1 MRLFI
6 RLSDRIRRSL
16 MMRFVIPEVSPMFN
30 RWVCLSVW
38 LLGAGV
44 ILADPQP
51 LASVNT
57 TWTERDPWLSPDG
70 YTLYFASNR
79 NGGDFDIY
87 QSQWDGTNWSAP
99 EPVSP
104 LFNTDFDETR
114 PTLSAD
120 GQRLLFISHRERFYR
135 GPWLTRRQH
144 DGSWSVPE
152 YIPTRK
158 QYSIWDATLGRD
170 GRSIHFQGRVDRES
184 PPVDMRVTF
193 DPVTHFWSAGEPSDR
208 PAPENIIPNARW
220 RFTER
225 DGNIWYEPLPRPQ
238 REVADAIEHLLAVAA
253 SSTWGPDEYR
263 WISEAQNLID
273 GLEDTGWCSAKGAP
287 TDQQGVLLSLRGAVR
302 YVPGLSRIHALRI
315 HTGPVAAIPVKPGKK
330 SDESVNIP
338 EDAGPATRPTRLR
351 ILGGMDA
358 DRLSELAVVNADECR
373 EAVDSP
379 WCRIQLREPKWLR
392 YLKIEVLAAAGP
404 QAPFVSF
411 NEVQAFGA
419 GESVAPPRHHVSKD
433 AHNNITVDGEPFF
446 PIYLYNAKS
455 DLEFV
460 ARMGFNAALMQ
471 YDVWSTTA
479 RRKTLDR
486 AHELDIKVIGWV
498 PVPDDEYTRIAT
510 RSMLLDGRHHPAL
523 LGYLMSDEAGWHE
536 PTMQAD
542 ERRAAFIRQYD
553 PDHYTSLNDLYPKD
567 YPRSSKIVDVF
578 SIDPYPHIIGQPFHY
593 QGYAID
599 VAYESVQ
606 HAKPVLVVNASW
618 HGPRGRL
625 LSPLENRLTTYLALI
640 HKAKGISWYALDFS
654 DSGEIISP
662 VYDYPDHWA
671 SILQCVG
678 EIRRLT
684 PVLLAPDTPA
694 DSPLLTHSRID
705 NPSARLDV
713 MIKEV
718 KGEVWMLAANC
729 EPAEARVNFSFGW
742 AEEITIREVMAENP
756 QAWSNDWR
764 HFNSLDRWPPS
775 EQRVPV
781 RGARPIEMTFGP
793 YGVRVFRMQPSG
805 PIGPVTAPVELPQPL
820 AMINASGHQLL
831 QQKIGKMVA
840 DGQREQ
846 ARGLI
851 EQFQAHYADRV
862 SPSQIGELI
871 EALGPAPDARGVLA
885 DFGWLAEQ
893 YPDAEG
899 WPRWVFTIVNA
910 LVKEGR
916 AADAQPWLDKLV
928 KAQPASVWRATAEA
942 LVHPAS
948 ARNAVR
954 PSVVAKKTDRLPEVN
969 GEIEGPLWASP
980 VTFRNTVF
988 TDPSKHPQDTSFVV
1002 AYNEQGLYIA
1012 IRAVEPRTDKLS
1024 RRVTKDDKS
1033 VWSDDCIDL
1042 YFDLDLDCDTYYRMV
1057 FNPGAIKWDGQCDRR
1072 GGMDKERLEAEVK
1085 REVKITDDAWQLELM
1100 IPFDQLGM
1108 AAPRPGTVWGFGL
1121 QRWRN
1126 YGGRLLT
1133 VWGNEKGTALDRNP
1147 ETLGFLIFE

>member
-1 MRLFI
+1 
-6 RLSDRIRRSL
+6 
-16 MMRFVIPEVSPMFN
+16 MMLN

-38 LLGAGV
+38 VFGAGV
-44 ILADPQP
+44 TLADPRP
-51 LASVNT
+51 LATVNT
-57 TWTERDPWLSPDG
+57 IWTERNPWLSPDG

-79 NGGDFDIY
+79 SGGDFDIY
-87 QSQWDGTNWSAP
+87 QSQWDGTNWSVP

-170 GRSIHFQGRVDRES
+170 GRSIYFQGRVDRES
-184 PPVDMRVTF
+184 PPVDMRVTL
-193 DPVTHFWSAGEPSDR
+193 DPVTHFWSAAEPSEQS
-208 PAPENIIPNARW
+208 APGNDIADARW

-225 DGNIWYEPLPRPQ
+225 DGDIWYEPIPRSP
-238 REVADAIEHLLAVAA
+238 REATDTPEHLQALAA

-263 WISEAQNLID
+263 WISEAQNLVD
-273 GLEDTGWCSAKGAP
+273 GLEDTGWCSAKGAAK
-287 TDQQGVLLSLRGAVR
+287 DQQWVLLSLRGAIR
-302 YVPGLSRIHALRI
+302 YVPGLSRIHTLRI
-315 HTGPVAAIPVKPGKK
+315 HTGPVAAIPVKEGKN
-330 SDESVNIP
+330 SEEFVNMP
-338 EDAGPATRPTRLR
+338 EEAGPGTCPARLR
-351 ILGGMDA
+351 ILGGMHA
-358 DRLSELAVVNADECR
+358 DRLRELAVVKVDDCR
-373 EAVDSP
+373 EEAASP
-379 WCRIQLREPKWLR
+379 WCRIQLREPTWLR
-392 YLKIEVLAAAGP
+392 YLKIEVLANADD

-411 NEVQAFGA
+411 NEVQAIGA
-419 GESVAPPRHHVSKD
+419 GESAAPPVHRVSKD
-433 AHNNITVDGEPFF
+433 ANNNITVDGEPFF

-455 DLEFV
+455 DLEFL
-460 ARMGFNAALMQ
+460 ARMGFNATLMQ
-471 YDVWSTTA
+471 YDVWSNTA
-479 RRKTLDR
+479 RRQALDR

-498 PVPDDEYTRIAT
+498 PVPDDAHTRIAT
-510 RSMLLDGRHHPAL
+510 RNMLLEGRHHPAL

-553 PDHYTSLNDLYPKD
+553 PDHFTCLNDLYPKD

-578 SIDPYPHIIGQPFHY
+578 SIDPYPHIIGQPLHY
-593 QGYAID
+593 QGDAID
-599 VAYESVQ
+599 IAYNSVQ
-606 HAKPVLVVNASW
+606 NAKPVLVVNASW

-625 LSPLENRLTTYLALI
+625 LTPLENRLTTYLALI

-654 DSGEIISP
+654 DAGEIISP
-662 VYDYPDHWA
+662 VHDYPDHWA
-671 SILQCVG
+671 SIRQCVA
-678 EIRRLT
+678 EIRRLM

-705 NPSARLDV
+705 NPSARIDV

-718 KGEVWMLAANC
+718 NGEVWMLAANC
-729 EPAEARVNFSFGW
+729 EPAEAKVDFSFGW

-764 HFNSLDRWPPS
+764 HSTSLAGWPPT
-775 EQRVPV
+775 EKQMPA
-781 RGARPIEMTFGP
+781 RGARPIEITFGP

-805 PIGPVTAPVELPQPL
+805 PIGPVTTPVELTQPL
-820 AMINASGHQLL
+820 TMVNASGHELL
-831 QQKIGKMVA
+831 RRQIGKMIA

-851 EQFQAHYADRV
+851 EKFQRDYAARV

-871 EALGPAPDARGVLA
+871 EALGPAPDTQGILA

-899 WPRWVFTIVNA
+899 WPRWVFKIVNA
-910 LVKEGR
+910 LVKENR
-916 AADAQPWLDKLV
+916 SADAQKWVDKLV
-928 KAQPASVWRATAEA
+928 KVRPTSVWRATAEA
-942 LVHPAS
+942 MVKPDS
-948 ARNAVR
+948 AHEAVR
-954 PSVVAKKTDRLPEVN
+954 PHVVAKRIDVLPNVD
-969 GEIEGPLWASP
+969 GDIQGPAWDSP

-988 TDPSKHPQDTSFVV
+988 SDPSKHPQDTSFAL
-1002 AYNEQGLYIA
+1002 AYNEQGLYLA
-1012 IRAVEPRTDKLS
+1012 VRAVEPRPDKLS
-1024 RRVTKDDKS
+1024 SKVTKDDKS

-1042 YFDLDLDCDTYYRMV
+1042 YFDLDLDCDTFYRMV
-1057 FNPGAIKWDGQCDRR
+1057 FNPAGVKWDGQCDRR
-1072 GGMDKERLEAEVK
+1072 GGMDKERLEAQVK
-1085 REVKITDDAWQLELM
+1085 REVKITEDAWQIEM
-1100 IPFDQLGM
+1100 TIPFDQLGVS
-1108 AAPRPGTVWGFGL
+1108 APKRGEVWGFGL

-1133 VWGNEKGTALDRNP
+1133 VWGNEKGTALDRAP